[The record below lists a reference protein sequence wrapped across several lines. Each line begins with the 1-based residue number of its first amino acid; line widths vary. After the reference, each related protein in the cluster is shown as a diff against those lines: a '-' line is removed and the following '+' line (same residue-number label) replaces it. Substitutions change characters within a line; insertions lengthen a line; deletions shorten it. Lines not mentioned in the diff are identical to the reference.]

1 MTPLNAPQGVD
12 GYGFSEVD
20 DGAVKISR
28 LGQIGVSGNSSRQPV
43 KRLNAKPA

>member
-1 MTPLNAPQGVD
+1 MTPLDALQTVD

-28 LGQIGVSGNSSRQPV
+28 LGQMGVSANTCGLSGGMRP
-43 KRLNAKPA
+43 